1 MECTAATIAL
11 FSIYSVLQ
19 ASGRLC
25 PRRWAAGVC
34 QCDTI
39 ENAFIRMRLALL
51 SVVLAG
57 CLLAQTP
64 SLPGQATDEEYRV
77 YSEHPRLFLTAQ
89 RLRLLRRERDRDSM
103 RWHQFALLVRAAA
116 QMPEPGFALGLY
128 FAVTG
133 DTAFGQRAVDWAL
146 GPATDLRQLALVY
159 DWCRA
164 AMNAAQSKALLAKI
178 RRLTE
183 QPPAAGP
190 AARRDRVL
198 AVIAT
203 ADDEQHSEEGPLRE
217 TIVQWWRAD
226 LAPKLASGV
235 TVIPHDELYAL
246 LELMHAIR
254 DSTKIDLRED
264 APEYFKELPK
274 YQILGNYPAPL
285 AAPENEYR
293 IPVYKGSVEPDVD
306 RAAQARAAGLS
317 MVAFDNNAFENQYL
331 QGWLIQDRFMMQGT
345 FGAPYEFL
353 WANPYQPGLSYFQ
366 LPVVYHDAHTG
377 TLFVRSNWEDEA
389 LWFGLYAGEAQ
400 LFQDGKITVLNQS
413 VPAGSNPKP
422 IAVGDAS
429 ILLGR
434 SPMRFS
440 VEGGT
445 TLVVGLKPQRKYLIE
460 TDDEELRELETDR
473 VGTLV
478 LEYPADRMAGV
489 RMVEAKSG
497 SDGT

>member
-1 MECTAATIAL
+1 
-11 FSIYSVLQ
+11 
-19 ASGRLC
+19 
-25 PRRWAAGVC
+25 
-34 QCDTI
+34 
-39 ENAFIRMRLALL
+39 MRSAILGF
-51 SVVLAG
+51 VLAS
-57 CLLAQTP
+57 CLL
-64 SLPGQATDEEYRV
+64 GQAVEEEYRV
-77 YSEHPRLFLTAQ
+77 YSEHPRLLLTSQ

-103 RWHQFALLVRAAA
+103 RWHQFALLVRSAA

-133 DTAFGQRAVDWAL
+133 DTAFGKRAVDWAL
-146 GPATDLRQLALVY
+146 GAAADLRQLSMVY
-159 DWCRA
+159 DWCQPV
-164 AMNAAQSKALLAKI
+164 MNTAQSKALADKI
-178 RRLTE
+178 RRMME
-183 QPPAAGP
+183 QPPAASLP
-190 AARRDRVL
+190 SRRDRVL
-198 AVIAT
+198 AAIAIT
-203 ADDEQHSEEGPLRE
+203 EEPQHGEEKLLRE
-217 TIVQWWRAD
+217 TVRDWWRAG
-226 LAPKLASGV
+226 LAPKLAAGV
-235 TVIPHDELYAL
+235 TAIPHDELYTL
-246 LELMHAIR
+246 LEIMHAIR
-254 DSTKIDLRED
+254 DNTKIDLRED
-264 APEYFKELPK
+264 AAEYFRELPK

-293 IPVYKGSVEPDVD
+293 IPIYRGSVEPDVD
-306 RAAQARAAGLS
+306 RAALARAAGLS

-345 FGAPYEFL
+345 FGAPYEYL

-366 LPVVYHDAHTG
+366 LPVVYHDAHSG

-389 LWFGLYAGEAQ
+389 VWFGLWGGEAQ

-413 VPAGSNPKP
+413 APTGSNPKP

-429 ILLGR
+429 VLIGR

-445 TLVVGLKPQRKYLIE
+445 TLVVGLRARHKYLIE
-460 TDDEELRELETDR
+460 TDDEELRETETDR

-489 RMVEAKSG
+489 RIVEAKGG

>member
-1 MECTAATIAL
+1 
-11 FSIYSVLQ
+11 
-19 ASGRLC
+19 
-25 PRRWAAGVC
+25 
-34 QCDTI
+34 
-39 ENAFIRMRLALL
+39 MRPVILGLALASCVL
-51 SVVLAG
+51 S
-57 CLLAQTP
+57 
-64 SLPGQATDEEYRV
+64 QATDEEYRV
-77 YSEHPRLFLTAQ
+77 YSEHPRLLLTSQ
-89 RLRLLRRERDRDSM
+89 RLRLLKRERDRDSM

-116 QMPEPGFALGLY
+116 QMPEPGFDLGLY

-133 DTAFGQRAVDWAL
+133 DAAFGKRAVDWAL
-146 GPATDLRQLALVY
+146 GQGSDLRQLAMVY
-159 DWCRA
+159 DWCQPV
-164 AMNAAQSKALLAKI
+164 MNAAQSKALAAKI
-178 RRLTE
+178 RGLVDK
-183 QPPAAGP
+183 PAGTNLP
-190 AARRDRVL
+190 ALPALRDRVL
-198 AVIAT
+198 AAIAI
-203 ADDEQHSEEGPLRE
+203 ADDDQHGEEGVLRE
-217 TIVQWWRAD
+217 TIRQWWRAG

-235 TVIPHDELYAL
+235 TVIPHDQLYAL

-254 DSTKIDLRED
+254 DNTKIDLRED
-264 APEYFKELPK
+264 AAEYFRELPK
-274 YQILGNYPAPL
+274 FQILGNYPAPL

-293 IPVYKGSVEPDVD
+293 IPVYKGSPEPDVD
-306 RAAQARAAGLS
+306 RAALARAAGLS

-331 QGWLIQDRFMMQGT
+331 QGWLIQDRFMMQGI

-389 LWFGLYAGEAQ
+389 VWFGLYEGEAQ

-413 VPAGSNPKP
+413 VSAGVNPKP
-422 IAVGDAS
+422 IMVGDAS

-434 SPMRFS
+434 STMRFS

-445 TLVVGLKPQRKYLIE
+445 TLVVGLKARRKYLIE

-478 LEYPADRMAGV
+478 LEYPAERMAGV
-489 RMVEAKSG
+489 RIVEAKSG